1 MVTVIVISYWDW
13 SGLVTSCRSCFIS
26 RGWLN
31 IFYIKDYVVI
41 IIDVIIGLQRMKLP
55 MLNRIHKL

>member
-13 SGLVTSCRSCFIS
+13 SGLVTRCRSCFIS

-41 IIDVIIGLQRMKLP
+41 IIDVIIGLQRVKLP
-55 MLNRIHKL
+55 MLNCILKL